1 MNAVARFAFCLI
13 IMAPAVWAQGSTAQV
28 NGTVKDSSGSSVPGA
43 ELKATQ
49 TATGAVRT
57 ATSGPDGAYV
67 FPNLPIG
74 PYTLE
79 VTRAGFSRFVQ
90 TGILLQVDS
99 NPTVDATL
107 TVGAVTEQVTVQ
119 ADAALVETHS
129 TGVGTVVDQ
138 QRVVELPLNGRNPT
152 ELIFLA
158 GMANV
163 GNPGAAAVG
172 TISSVRNY
180 PTVVVSVAGGIGNGN
195 TYLLDGANH
204 NDAINNLNLP
214 LPFPDALQEFKVETS
229 ALPAE
234 YGLHSAAA
242 INAVTKSGTNAY
254 HGDAFEFLRNG
265 DFNAR
270 DFFATARD
278 TLKRNQFG
286 ATIGGPALPRF
297 RNKLFFFAG
306 YQGTVQKSS
315 PPSTVAFVPTAAM
328 LSGDFTAF
336 TAPACNGG
344 VQKNL
349 SASLGF
355 TNNTIAPS
363 LLNQAALNIDS
374 HLPVATNPC
383 GKVIFGLLAD
393 STENVGVTKIDYQK
407 SDKDSFFGRFTVSNL
422 DQPTTYNGTNALT
435 VNTSKVHDRVYSLA
449 LGNTYLISPNIVSS
463 FRVGANRTELPKIPD
478 NFASWQSLGVNAT
491 SILANNPRITIS
503 GNGFAVG
510 GGNDILNIPNTG
522 PNPNIAEDI
531 SWVKG
536 AHQFGFGGN
545 YIHTEMNLQS
555 GINATGLMT
564 FNGSVTG
571 LPLTDFLLGDAVSW
585 AQGNPNFFYN
595 RQNYIGLYAQDSW
608 KLTPRLTLS
617 YGVRWEPYF
626 PIYSKYGLY
635 DQFNAANFA
644 NNVHSSVYVN
654 SPAGE
659 IFPGD
664 TQWTSG
670 NNISNRVW
678 DKFVPRFGMV
688 WDPNGNGRT
697 IVRAAYGMFTDRSN
711 IYSLTAYGQDAPYGD
726 VITLGNVNLSSPWA
740 NYPGGNPLPIQ
751 INKNEPFFVA
761 SPYVTTPSDFKPTYL
776 HQWNLSLQRQV
787 GSDWLLTANYLGN
800 STIHLMTA
808 AELNPAVFMGLV
820 PCTLPNGPTGALA
833 TTTYPTCSTT
843 ANTNAR
849 RLLNTQNPAQGQ
861 FYSVVAGV
869 DSGGTADYEAL
880 FLSTQKRFSHGTSV
894 LANYT
899 WSHCIS
905 DLWNV
910 FTGNNGTSGVTPGN
924 RRNDRGNCSISD
936 QRQVFNLSAVAQTP
950 RFSNHALRMIAS
962 DWQVS
967 SIITA
972 KSAQFFTVTTGVD
985 NALNGESAIQRP
997 NLVNPNPYPA
1007 NQSVTNWIS
1016 ASAFAAPAP
1025 GTIGNLGISNM
1036 KGPGI
1041 FQFDMNLS
1049 RTFHVREKQTLQLR
1063 GEAFNVLNHLN
1074 PSVPGS
1080 TPGTVTTNAA
1090 NFGQILSDISG
1101 TQGLSA
1107 GDPRIV
1113 QLALKYVF

>member
-1 MNAVARFAFCLI
+1 MNAVSKVVFGLI
-13 IMAPAVWAQGSTAQV
+13 ILAPAVWAQGSTAQI
-28 NGTVKDSSGSSVPGA
+28 NGTVRDSSGSSVPGA
-43 ELKATQ
+43 DLKVTQ

-57 ATSGPDGAYV
+57 ATSGADGAYV

-74 PYTLE
+74 PYMLE
-79 VTRAGFSRFVQ
+79 VTKAGFSKFVQ
-90 TGILLQVDS
+90 SGIVLQVDS

-107 TVGAVTEQVTVQ
+107 MVGAVTEQVTVQ

-242 INAVTKSGTNAY
+242 INAVTKSGTNDY

-286 ATIGGPALPRF
+286 GTIGGPALPRF

-306 YQGTVQKSS
+306 YQGTIQKSS
-315 PPSTVAFVPTAAM
+315 PPSTVAYVPTAAM
-328 LSGDFTAF
+328 LNGDFTAF
-336 TAPACNGG
+336 ASPACNNG
-344 VQKNL
+344 VQKTL
-349 SASLGF
+349 PASLGF
-355 TNNTIAPS
+355 VNNMISPA
-363 LLNQAALNIDS
+363 LLNSAALNIDS

-383 GKVIFGLLAD
+383 GKVIFGLLSD
-393 STENVGVTKIDYQK
+393 STENLGVTKIDYQK

-422 DQPTTYNGTNALT
+422 DSPSTYNGTNALT
-435 VNTSKVHDRVYSLA
+435 VNTSEVHDRVYSLA

-478 NFASWQSLGVNAT
+478 NFASWQSLGVNA
-491 SILANNPRITIS
+491 SSFLANNPRITIS
-503 GNGFAVG
+503 GNGFSIG
-510 GGNDILNIPNTG
+510 GGSDILNIPNTG
-522 PNPNIAEDI
+522 PDPNIAEDI

-536 AHQFGFGGN
+536 DHQLGFGAN
-545 YIHTEMNLQS
+545 YLHTEMNLQS

-571 LPLTDFLLGDAVSW
+571 LPLADFLLGDAVSW

-595 RQNYIGLYAQDSW
+595 RQNYIGLYVQDSW
-608 KLTPRLTLS
+608 KMTPRLTLS

-626 PIYSKYGLY
+626 PIYSKYGLF
-635 DQFNAANFA
+635 DQFDAANFA
-644 NNVHSSVYVN
+644 NNIHSSVFVN
-654 SPAGE
+654 APAGE
-659 IFPGD
+659 IYPGD
-664 TQWTSG
+664 PQWTTGRSL
-670 NNISNRVW
+670 SNRVW
-678 DKFVPRFGMV
+678 DKFVPRFGLV
-688 WDPNGNGRT
+688 WDPSGNGRT
-697 IVRAAYGMFTDRSN
+697 IIRAAYGMFTDRSN
-711 IYSLTAYGQDAPYGD
+711 IYSLTAYGQDAPYGN
-726 VITLGNVNLSSPWA
+726 VITLSNVNLSSPWA
-740 NYPGGNPLPIQ
+740 NYPGGNPLPIA
-751 INKNEPFFVA
+751 INKNEPFLPYSA
-761 SPYVTTPSDFKPTYL
+761 YVTTPSDFKPTYL
-776 HQWNLSLQRQV
+776 HQWNMSIQRQI
-787 GSDWLLTANYLGN
+787 GADWLVTANYLGN

-808 AELNPAVFMGLV
+808 AELNPAVFLGLG
-820 PCTLPNGPTGALA
+820 PCTINGVNYTV
-833 TTTYPTCSTT
+833 CSTT
-843 ANTNAR
+843 SNTNQR
-849 RLLNTQNPAQGQ
+849 RELYLQNPAQGQ
-861 FYSVVAGV
+861 YYSVLAEA
-869 DSGGTADYEAL
+869 DDGGTAEYEAL
-880 FLSTQKRFSHGTSV
+880 FLSTQKRLSHGTTL

-924 RRNDRGNCSISD
+924 RRNDRGNCSLSD

-950 RFSNHALRMIAS
+950 RFSNPALRAVAS
-962 DWQVS
+962 EWQVS

-985 NALNGESAIQRP
+985 NELDGETAIQRP
-997 NLVNPNPYPA
+997 NLVNLNPYPA

-1016 ASAFAAPAP
+1016 ASAFASPAP
-1025 GTIGNLGISNM
+1025 GTLGNLGINNL

-1041 FQFDMNLS
+1041 FQFDMS
-1049 RTFHVREKQTLQLR
+1049 VTRSFRIREKQVLQVR

-1080 TPGTVTTNAA
+1080 APGTVTTNAA

-1107 GDPRIV
+1107 GDPRII